1 MKRSAI
7 VVGAGI
13 VGLATA
19 MELVFCMAH
28 RKEDRAGVVSSSPG
42 CHRQYIVRVFG

>member
-1 MKRSAI
+1 MSIEQQNADVV

-19 MELVFCMAH
+19 WALLRV
-28 RKEDRAGVVSSSPG
+28 RGIPG
-42 CHRQYIVRVFG
+42 RW

>member
-1 MKRSAI
+1 MKNDVV

-19 MELVFCMAH
+19 AAIQELKPQAKVLVLE
-28 RKEDRAGVVSSSPG
+28 K
-42 CHRQYIVRVFG
+42 

>member
-1 MKRSAI
+1 MVGSADVA

-19 MELVFCMAH
+19 FSLVQRGASVTVY
-28 RKEDRAGVVSSSPG
+28 DRGLPG
-42 CHRQYIVRVFG
+42 NARS